1 MIQLE
6 RLSSCHQWCINYAS
20 GIHLVTR
27 QMCSSCLCLCN
38 WIGLFVF
45 FHWCINYAS
54 CIQLGDTS
62 NVFFIVCATKLSA
75 AKTWVEQ
82 KKVWRSCWISTA
94 AAAAAAGVIAGPTFW
109 NKENFNR
116 VSKLLLFQFFLQLT
130 DQWVTWH
137 KSDFNCSTIG
147 FCYEVKRS
155 GDLFCPLLIILM
167 NDNIF
172 LYGLIMFNKETINAW
187 RQDMLTLWNV
197 KSVQS
202 AGTQTLAQQELVTEK

>member
-1 MIQLE
+1 MHQL
-6 RLSSCHQWCINYAS
+6 RLMYPAWWHVKCVLHSVCDKTVGSKN
-20 GIHLVTR
+20 
-27 QMCSSCLCLCN
+27 
-38 WIGLFVF
+38 
-45 FHWCINYAS
+45 
-54 CIQLGDTS
+54 LGW
-62 NVFFIVCATKLSA
+62 TK
-75 AKTWVEQ
+75 KGQ
-82 KKVWRSCWISTA
+82 RSCWISA
-94 AAAAAAGVIAGPTFW
+94 AVAAGVIAGPTFW

-130 DQWVTWH
+130 DQWVTWP

-202 AGTQTLAQQELVTEK
+202 AGTQTLAQQELVTEKSLQDSIVADFWNFLLIP